1 MSLNLGFPGYNAF
14 VRALA
19 LGWELEGSDLTLADF
34 PSAESLAS
42 FDVVLIDPLPLPLL
56 WQPYAELAPDGNH
69 RLHPGRDL
77 GLSRALEKL
86 FGLRQKELEDLLF
99 RGGGILVVR
108 VRAPD
113 EGVVIEGTPPRRLD
127 SYAFLPK
134 ASLVSGPHHLSLP
147 QGLKFVPRRGRDLRV
162 VEPLHPL
169 APYLERFASQGYEAA
184 LITALGSPLGA
195 FGRVL
200 AQNRVGD
207 PLALDLPLG
216 LGRILF
222 LPAFPEAKG
231 REAWELLRPGLAA
244 VLDLPLPQT
253 APPWLSDYALPGEE
267 ELRKLQE
274 EIGKERERLARREEE
289 LNAAQKGFEVF
300 KALLYPR
307 GRGAFVRGA
316 EAAFGRLGFKV
327 TRYTDAAFL
336 AESPEEN
343 FLVHVAFSPFP
354 PVAGEEHRSL
364 LLALDKLRNEER
376 KEVRGL
382 LLCLAQPDLDPK
394 RRGPQWEEVVE
405 RASRDHHFV
414 LASAYDLFRAVAQ
427 VLAGADPKEI
437 RKTLAETEGPWKPR
451 F

>member
-1 MSLNLGFPGYNAF
+1 M
-14 VRALA
+14 RALA
-19 LGWELEGSDLTLADF
+19 LGWELEGPDLVSADF
-34 PSAESLAS
+34 ASADSLAS

-56 WQPYAELAPDGNH
+56 WQPYAELAPDGSH

-86 FGLRQKELEDLLF
+86 FGLRQKELEDLL

-113 EGVVIEGTPPRRLD
+113 EGVVIEGSPPRRLD
-127 SYAFLPK
+127 SYAFLPR

-147 QGLKFVPRRGRDLRV
+147 QGLKFVPRRGRDLQV
-162 VEPLHPL
+162 VEPFHPFS
-169 APYLERFASQGYEAA
+169 PYLAKFAPQGYEAA
-184 LITALGSPLGA
+184 LASALGTPLAA
-195 FGRVL
+195 FGRIL

-207 PLALDLPLG
+207 PLALDLPFG

-222 LPAFPEAKG
+222 LPAFPGAEG

-244 VLDLPLPQT
+244 LLDLPLPQS
-253 APPWLSDYALPGEE
+253 APPWLSEYELPGER
-267 ELRKLQE
+267 ELRKLWE
-274 EIGKERERLARREEE
+274 EIFQEKERLARREEE
-289 LNAAQKGFEVF
+289 LNVAQRGFDLF

-307 GRGAFVRGA
+307 GKGALIQGA
-316 EAAFGRLGFKV
+316 EAAFSRLGFKV
-327 TRYTDAAFL
+327 TKIASTAFL

-343 FLVHVAFSPFP
+343 FLVHVAFSLFS
-354 PVAGEEHRSL
+354 PVGPEEHRSL
-364 LLALDKLRNEER
+364 LLALDRLRNEER

-382 LLCLAQPDLDPK
+382 LLCLAQPDLEPK

-405 RASRDHHFV
+405 RASRDHRFV

-427 VLAGADPKEI
+427 VFAGADPKEI
-437 RKTLAETEGPWKPR
+437 RKTLAEAEGPWKPR